1 MKRLILKIIALC
13 TPVFVSA
20 NVVLPSVFSD
30 NMVLQRNAPVKLWGW
45 SQPNEEITV
54 TTSWDNKEYKI
65 KGSNQATWN
74 LTLQT
79 PGAGGPYTV
88 KFKGYNEV
96 TLNNV
101 MLGEV
106 WLCSGQSNM
115 EWTPNAGITGGE
127 AEIAKANYPNIRF
140 FSVPKLTAKYPQDN
154 LPGSWQQ
161 CTPETMKHFSAIGY
175 FFAQRLQEDLKGVA
189 IGVINS
195 SWGGTPAEI
204 WFPADYIA
212 KDATLSE
219 AAAKL
224 KPSEWGPIEPG
235 RTWNAMVNPLA
246 GYRIAGTLWY
256 QGESNVGSEVYNKT
270 LGGLFASWRQA
281 WGYDFPFYFVQ
292 IAPYNYDGYPDADWG
307 VKVRDAQRR
316 VLNEVPNTAMAVIS
330 DVGNLAD
337 IHPRDKKPVGIRLAN
352 IALSKIYTTN
362 KAVAESP
369 LYKDFSVKGDKLTV
383 HFSNAQGL
391 HFGGKTSTLFE
402 VAGADGTFYPATAKI
417 EKDGVIVSA
426 KAVKTPVKVRYGWK
440 NAAVSDLFNGAN
452 LPASSFT
459 SE

>member
-1 MKRLILKIIALC
+1 MKRIILKLLALC
-13 TPVFVSA
+13 APIYASA
-20 NVVLPSVFSD
+20 NVVLPSFFSD

-45 SQPNEEITV
+45 SHPNEEITV
-54 TTSWDNKEYKI
+54 TTGWDNKEYKI
-65 KGSNQATWN
+65 KGSNQATWSLN
-74 LTLQT
+74 VQT
-79 PGAGGPYTV
+79 PGAGGPYTI

-127 AEIAKANYPNIRF
+127 AEIAKANYPDIRF
-140 FSVPKLTAKYPQDN
+140 FTVPKLTAKFPQQN
-154 LPGSWQQ
+154 LPGNWQA
-161 CTPETMKHFSAIGY
+161 CSPETMKHFSAIGY
-175 FFAQRLQEDLKGVA
+175 FFAQRLQQDLKGVA

-204 WFPADYIA
+204 WFPEEAIAADPI
-212 KDATLSE
+212 LSQ

-224 KPSEWGPIEPG
+224 KPAEWGPHEPG
-235 RTWNAMVNPLA
+235 RAWNAMVNPLA
-246 GYRIAGTLWY
+246 GYRIAGALWY

-270 LGGLFASWRQA
+270 LAGLITSWRKA
-281 WGYDFPFYFVQ
+281 WSYDFPFYYVQ

-330 DVGNLAD
+330 DVGNLTD

-352 IALSKIYTTN
+352 IALNKIYGTN

-369 LYKDFSVKGDKLTV
+369 LYKDFTVKGNKLTV
-383 HFSNAQGL
+383 HFNNAQGL
-391 HFGGKTSTLFE
+391 HFAGKTSTLFE
-402 VAGADGTFYPATAKI
+402 IAGADGKFYPASAKL
-417 EKDGVIVSA
+417 EKDAVVVSSA
-426 KAVKTPVKVRYGWK
+426 QVSRPVKVRYGWK
-440 NAAVSDLFNGAN
+440 NAAVSDLFNSAN